1 MKDLEIL
8 LPAITGDKT
17 GDKII
22 SYLQEHEYI
31 TTTIAKSLLGLE
43 TSRTREILKN
53 LVNTGILKSEGA
65 NRNRKYKLK

>member
-1 MKDLEIL
+1 MKVLEIL
-8 LPAITGDKT
+8 WPAITGDKT

-43 TSRTREILKN
+43 TSRTREILKK
-53 LVNTGILKSEGA
+53 LVDTGILKSEGA

>member
-1 MKDLEIL
+1 MKVLEIL
-8 LPAITGDKT
+8 WPAIT

-53 LVNTGILKSEGA
+53 LVNTGLLKSEA
-65 NRNRKYKLK
+65 LIEIENIN

>member
-1 MKDLEIL
+1 MKVLEIL
-8 LPAITGDKT
+8 WPAITGDKT

-43 TSRTREILKN
+43 TLRTREILKK
-53 LVNTGILKSEGA
+53 LINTGILKSESA
-65 NRNRKYKLK
+65 NRKENIN

>member
-1 MKDLEIL
+1 MKDLKIL
-8 LPAITGDKT
+8 WPAITGDKT

-22 SYLQEHEYI
+22 RYLQEHEYI
-31 TTTIAKSLLGLE
+31 TTTIAKPLLGLE

-53 LVNTGILKSEGA
+53 LVNIGLLKSEGA